1 MVASQP
7 LKAAVWMIGTMVSF
21 SLMAI
26 SGRELAPELNTFE
39 IMFFRSLIG
48 LVLVVTIGTLSG
60 TLHQIKTDRLGLHM
74 LRNTAH
80 FTGQNLWFLAVA
92 FIPFSQVFALEF
104 STPLWVA
111 LLAPVFLGEA
121 LTRRRLL
128 SVGIGFSGV
137 LIVARPDF
145 SQLDPAIL
153 AAMACAICFAC
164 SLMTTKK
171 LTIDQSITC
180 ILFWLTLMQLG
191 MGLVAVVLTGSL
203 SAPQGIDYIWVT
215 TVSICGLTAH
225 FCIAR
230 ALALAP
236 AIVVIPLDFLRLP
249 LISLIGFLAYNE
261 AFEWAVVFG
270 AMLIFTAVLINL
282 QAERQRNRAAFKG

>member
-92 FIPFSQVFALEF
+92 VIPFSQVFALEF

-145 SQLDPAIL
+145 SQLNPAIL

-171 LTIDQSITC
+171 LTIDQSTTC

>member
-1 MVASQP
+1 MAASQP
-7 LKAAVWMIGTMVSF
+7 LNAALWMIGAMISF

-26 SGRELAPELNTFE
+26 SGRELAPELNAFE

-48 LVLVVTIGTLSG
+48 LVIVLVIGFFIGTLR
-60 TLHQIKTDRLGLHM
+60 QIKTDRIGLHL

-92 FIPFSQVFALEF
+92 FIPFSQLFALEF

-111 LLAPVFLGEA
+111 LLAPMFLGEA

-137 LIVARPDF
+137 LIVARPDL
-145 SQLDPAIL
+145 SQLDPAIS

-164 SLMTTKK
+164 SLMATKK

-191 MGLVAVVLTGSL
+191 MGLVAVVLTGGVSV
-203 SAPQGIDYIWVT
+203 PQGFDYIWVI
-215 TVSICGLTAH
+215 TVGICGLTAH
-225 FCIAR
+225 FCITK

-249 LISLIGFLAYNE
+249 LISLIGFLAYDE
-261 AFEWAVVFG
+261 AFEWTVLFG
-270 AMLIFTAVLINL
+270 AMLIFAAVFVNL
-282 QAERQRNRAAFKG
+282 QAEHQRNRTASKG

>member
-145 SQLDPAIL
+145 SQLNPAIL

-171 LTIDQSITC
+171 LTIDQSTTC

-215 TVSICGLTAH
+215 TVSVCGLTAH

>member
-1 MVASQP
+1 MAASQP
-7 LKAAVWMIGTMVSF
+7 LKAAFWMIGAMVSF

-48 LVLVVTIGTLSG
+48 LVIVVVIGALAGTLR
-60 TLHQIKTDRLGLHM
+60 QIKTDRLGLHV

-92 FIPFSQVFALEF
+92 FIPFSQLFALEF

-111 LLAPVFLGEA
+111 LLAPMFLGEP
-121 LTRRRLL
+121 LTKRRVL

-137 LIVARPDF
+137 LIVARPDLN
-145 SQLDPAIL
+145 QLNLAVS
-153 AAMACAICFAC
+153 AAMACAICFAF
-164 SLMTTKK
+164 SLMATKK
-171 LTIDQSITC
+171 LTSDQSITC
-180 ILFWLTLMQLG
+180 ILFWLTFMQLG
-191 MGLVAVVLTGSL
+191 MGLVAVVCIGSV
-203 SAPQGIDYIWVT
+203 SIPQGIDHIWVI
-215 TVSICGLTAH
+215 TVGICGLTAH
-225 FCIAR
+225 FCITK

-249 LISLIGFLAYNE
+249 LISLIGLFIYNE
-261 AFEWAVVFG
+261 AFEWIVVFG
-270 AMLIFTAVLINL
+270 AMLIFTAVFINL
-282 QAERQRNRAAFKG
+282 QAEHQRNNNALKG

>member
-1 MVASQP
+1 MAASQP
-7 LKAAVWMIGTMVSF
+7 LKAAFWMIGAMLSF

-48 LVLVVTIGTLSG
+48 LVIVVTIGALAG
-60 TLHQIKTDRLGLHM
+60 TLPQIKTDRLGLHV

-92 FIPFSQVFALEF
+92 FIPFSQLLALEF
-104 STPLWVA
+104 STPLWVV
-111 LLAPVFLGEA
+111 LLAPMFLGEA

-128 SVGIGFSGV
+128 SVGIGFGGV
-137 LIVARPDF
+137 LIVARPDL
-145 SQLDPAIL
+145 SQLDPAIS

-164 SLMTTKK
+164 SLMATKK

-191 MGLVAVVLTGSL
+191 MGLVAVVLTGGVSV
-203 SAPQGIDYIWVT
+203 PQGFDYIWVI
-215 TVSICGLTAH
+215 TVGICGLTAH
-225 FCIAR
+225 FCITK

-249 LISLIGFLAYNE
+249 LISLIGFLAYGS
-261 AFEWAVVFG
+261 FRMDSCFG
-270 AMLIFTAVLINL
+270 AMLIFAAVFVNL
-282 QAERQRNRAAFKG
+282 QADISVIPS

>member
-1 MVASQP
+1 MAASQP
-7 LKAAVWMIGTMVSF
+7 LKAAFWMIGAMISF

-48 LVLVVTIGTLSG
+48 LVIVVTIGALAG
-60 TLHQIKTDRLGLHM
+60 TLPQIKTDRLGLHV

-92 FIPFSQVFALEF
+92 FIPFSQLFALEF

-111 LLAPVFLGEA
+111 LLAPMFLGEA

-128 SVGIGFSGV
+128 SVGIGFGGV
-137 LIVARPDF
+137 LIVARPDL
-145 SQLDPAIL
+145 SQLDPAIS

-164 SLMTTKK
+164 SLMATKK

-191 MGLVAVVLTGSL
+191 MGLAAVVFTGSV
-203 SAPQGIDYIWVT
+203 SMPQGIEYIWVI
-215 TVSICGLTAH
+215 TVGICGLTAH
-225 FCIAR
+225 FCITK

-249 LISLIGFLAYNE
+249 LITLIGFFAYGE
-261 AFEWAVVFG
+261 AFEWIVVFG
-270 AMLIFTAVLINL
+270 AMLIFAAVFVNL
-282 QAERQRNRAAFKG
+282 QAEHQRNSTASKG

>member
-1 MVASQP
+1 MAASQP
-7 LKAAVWMIGTMVSF
+7 LNAALWMIGAMISF

-48 LVLVVTIGTLSG
+48 LVIVLVIGFFIGTLR
-60 TLHQIKTDRLGLHM
+60 QIKTDRIGLHL

-92 FIPFSQVFALEF
+92 FIPFSQLFALEF

-111 LLAPVFLGEA
+111 LLAPIFLGEA

-137 LIVARPDF
+137 LIVARPDL
-145 SQLDPAIL
+145 SQLDPAIS

-164 SLMTTKK
+164 SLMATKK

-191 MGLVAVVLTGSL
+191 MGLVAVVLTGGVSV
-203 SAPQGIDYIWVT
+203 PQGFDYIWVI
-215 TVSICGLTAH
+215 TVGICGLTAH
-225 FCIAR
+225 FCITK

-249 LISLIGFLAYNE
+249 LISLIGFLAYDE
-261 AFEWAVVFG
+261 AFEWTVLFG
-270 AMLIFTAVLINL
+270 AMLIFAAVFVNL
-282 QAERQRNRAAFKG
+282 QAEHQRNRTASKG

>member
-1 MVASQP
+1 
-7 LKAAVWMIGTMVSF
+7 MVSF

-26 SGRELAPELNTFE
+26 SGRELAPDLNTFE

-48 LVLVVTIGTLSG
+48 LVIVVTIGAIAG
-60 TLHQIKTDRLGLHM
+60 TLHQIKTDRLSLHV

-92 FIPFSQVFALEF
+92 FIPFSQLFALEF

-111 LLAPVFLGEA
+111 LLAPLFLGEA

-137 LIVARPDF
+137 LIVARPDL
-145 SQLDPAIL
+145 SQLNPAIL

-164 SLMTTKK
+164 SLMATKK

-191 MGLVAVVLTGSL
+191 MGVVAVALTGDVSM
-203 SAPQGIDYIWVT
+203 PQGIDYIWVM
-215 TVSICGLTAH
+215 TVGICGLTAH
-225 FCIAR
+225 FCITK

-249 LISLIGFLAYNE
+249 VISLIGFLAYNE
-261 AFEWAVVFG
+261 AFEWAIVFG
-270 AMLIFTAVLINL
+270 AMLIFAAVFVNL
-282 QAERQRNRAAFKG
+282 QAEHQRNRDAQNI

>member
-1 MVASQP
+1 MAASQP
-7 LKAAVWMIGTMVSF
+7 LNAALWMIGAMISF

-48 LVLVVTIGTLSG
+48 LVIVLVIGFFIGTLR
-60 TLHQIKTDRLGLHM
+60 QIKTDRIGLHL

-92 FIPFSQVFALEF
+92 FIPFSQLFALEF

-111 LLAPVFLGEA
+111 LLAPMFLGEA

-137 LIVARPDF
+137 LIVARPDL
-145 SQLDPAIL
+145 SQLDPAIS

-164 SLMTTKK
+164 SLMATKK

-191 MGLVAVVLTGSL
+191 MGLVAIVLTGDMSM
-203 SAPQGIDYIWVT
+203 PQGIDSIWVI
-215 TVSICGLTAH
+215 TVGICGLTAH
-225 FCIAR
+225 FCITK

-249 LISLIGFLAYNE
+249 LISLIGFLAYDE
-261 AFEWAVVFG
+261 AFEWTVVFG
-270 AMLIFTAVLINL
+270 ATLIFAAVFVNL
-282 QAERQRNRAAFKG
+282 QAEHQRNRTVSKG

>member
-1 MVASQP
+1 MAAPQP
-7 LKAAVWMIGTMVSF
+7 LKAASSMIGAMVSF

-26 SGRELAPELNTFE
+26 SGRELAPDLNTFE
-39 IMFFRSLIG
+39 IMFFRSFIG
-48 LVLVVTIGTLSG
+48 LLIVLIIGFFAGTLR
-60 TLHQIKTDRLGLHM
+60 QIKTDRLGLHI

-92 FIPFSQVFALEF
+92 FIPFSQLFALEF
-104 STPLWVA
+104 STPVWVA
-111 LLAPVFLGEA
+111 LLAPLFLGEV

-128 SVGIGFSGV
+128 SVVIGFSGV
-137 LIVARPDF
+137 LIVARPD
-145 SQLDPAIL
+145 LNDLNPAIL

-164 SLMTTKK
+164 SLMATKK

-191 MGLVAVVLTGSL
+191 MGVAAVALTGSV
-203 SAPQGIDYIWVT
+203 SMPQGIDYIWVV
-215 TVSICGLTAH
+215 TVGIGGLTAH
-225 FCIAR
+225 FCITK

-270 AMLIFTAVLINL
+270 AMLILTAVLVNL
-282 QAERQRNRAAFKG
+282 QAEHQRNIAVSKG

>member
-1 MVASQP
+1 MAASQP
-7 LKAAVWMIGTMVSF
+7 LKAAFWMIGAMISF

-48 LVLVVTIGTLSG
+48 LVIVVTIGALAG
-60 TLHQIKTDRLGLHM
+60 TLPQIKTDRLGLHV

-92 FIPFSQVFALEF
+92 FIPFSQLFALEF

-111 LLAPVFLGEA
+111 LLAPMFLGEA

-137 LIVARPDF
+137 LIVARPDL
-145 SQLDPAIL
+145 SQLDPTIS

-164 SLMTTKK
+164 SLMATKK

-191 MGLVAVVLTGSL
+191 MGLVAVVFTGSV
-203 SAPQGIDYIWVT
+203 SMPQGIEYIWVI
-215 TVSICGLTAH
+215 TVGICGLTAH
-225 FCIAR
+225 FCITK

-249 LISLIGFLAYNE
+249 LITLIGFLAYGE
-261 AFEWAVVFG
+261 AFEWIVVFG
-270 AMLIFTAVLINL
+270 AMLIFAAVFVNL
-282 QAERQRNRAAFKG
+282 QAEHRRNSTAS

>member
-1 MVASQP
+1 MAASQP
-7 LKAAVWMIGTMVSF
+7 LKAASWMIGAMVSF

-26 SGRELAPELNTFE
+26 SGRELAPDLNTFE

-48 LVLVVTIGTLSG
+48 LVIVLIFGFFAGTLR
-60 TLHQIKTDRLGLHM
+60 QIKTDRIGLHV

-92 FIPFSQVFALEF
+92 FIPFSQLFALEF
-104 STPLWVA
+104 STPIWVA
-111 LLAPVFLGEA
+111 LLAPLFLGET

-128 SVGIGFSGV
+128 SVVIGFTGV
-137 LIVARPDF
+137 LIVARPD
-145 SQLDPAIL
+145 LNNLNPAIL

-191 MGLVAVVLTGSL
+191 MGVAAVTVTGGVSL
-203 SAPQGIDYIWVT
+203 PLGIDYVWVL
-215 TVSICGLTAH
+215 TVGIGGLTAH
-225 FCIAR
+225 FCITK

-249 LISLIGFLAYNE
+249 LISLIGFLVYNE
-261 AFEWAVVFG
+261 AFEWAVVLG
-270 AMLIFTAVLINL
+270 AILIFTAVLVNL
-282 QAERQRNRAAFKG
+282 QSEHQRNSALSKG

>member
-1 MVASQP
+1 MAASQP
-7 LKAAVWMIGTMVSF
+7 LKAAFWMIGAMLSF

-48 LVLVVTIGTLSG
+48 LVIVVTIGALAVTLP
-60 TLHQIKTDRLGLHM
+60 QIKTDRLGLHV

-92 FIPFSQVFALEF
+92 FIPFSQLFALEF

-111 LLAPVFLGEA
+111 LLAPMFLGEA

-128 SVGIGFSGV
+128 SVGIGFGGV
-137 LIVARPDF
+137 LIVARPDL
-145 SQLDPAIL
+145 SQLDPAIS

-164 SLMTTKK
+164 SLMATKK

-191 MGLVAVVLTGSL
+191 MGLVAVVFTGSV
-203 SAPQGIDYIWVT
+203 SMPQGIEYIWVI
-215 TVSICGLTAH
+215 TVGICGLTAH
-225 FCIAR
+225 FCITK

-249 LISLIGFLAYNE
+249 LITLFGFFAYGE
-261 AFEWAVVFG
+261 AFEWIVVFG
-270 AMLIFTAVLINL
+270 AMLIFAAVFVNL
-282 QAERQRNRAAFKG
+282 QAEHRRNSTAS

>member
-145 SQLDPAIL
+145 SQLNPAIL

-171 LTIDQSITC
+171 LTIDQSTTC

>member
-48 LVLVVTIGTLSG
+48 LVLVVTIGTLSR

-145 SQLDPAIL
+145 SQLNPAIL

-171 LTIDQSITC
+171 LTIDQSTTC

-191 MGLVAVVLTGSL
+191 MGVVAVVLTGSL

-215 TVSICGLTAH
+215 IVSICGLTAH

>member
-1 MVASQP
+1 MAASQP
-7 LKAAVWMIGTMVSF
+7 LKAAFWMIGAMVSF

-48 LVLVVTIGTLSG
+48 LLLVVSIGALSG

-92 FIPFSQVFALEF
+92 FIPFSQLFALEF

-111 LLAPVFLGEA
+111 LLAPMFLGEA

-128 SVGIGFSGV
+128 SVCIGFSGV

-145 SQLDPAIL
+145 SQLNPAIL

-171 LTIDQSITC
+171 LTIDQSTTC

-191 MGLVAVVLTGSL
+191 MGGVAVTLTGSV
-203 SAPQGIDYIWVT
+203 SAPRGIDYIWVT
-215 TVSICGLTAH
+215 TVGICGLTAH
-225 FCIAR
+225 FCITK

-270 AMLIFTAVLINL
+270 ALLIFTAVLINL
-282 QAERQRNRAAFKG
+282 QAERQRSSAAFKG

>member
-1 MVASQP
+1 MAASQP
-7 LKAAVWMIGTMVSF
+7 LKAAFWMIGAMVSF
-21 SLMAI
+21 SLMAV

-48 LVLVVTIGTLSG
+48 LVIVVAIGALAGTLR
-60 TLHQIKTDRLGLHM
+60 QIKADRLGLHM
-74 LRNTAH
+74 LRNLAH

-92 FIPFSQVFALEF
+92 FIPFSQLFALEF

-111 LLAPVFLGEA
+111 LLAPMFLGEA

-137 LIVARPDF
+137 LVVARPDL
-145 SQLDPAIL
+145 SQLDPAIS
-153 AAMACAICFAC
+153 AAIACAICFAC
-164 SLMTTKK
+164 SLMATKK
-171 LTIDQSITC
+171 LTTDQSITC

-191 MGLVAVVLTGSL
+191 MGLVAVAFSGGVSM
-203 SAPQGIDYIWVT
+203 PQGIDYIWVI
-215 TVSICGLTAH
+215 TVGICGLTAH
-225 FCIAR
+225 FCITK

-249 LISLIGFLAYNE
+249 LISMIGFLAYNE

-282 QAERQRNRAAFKG
+282 QAERQRNSTALKG

>member
-1 MVASQP
+1 MAASQP
-7 LKAAVWMIGTMVSF
+7 LNAAFWMIGAMISF

-26 SGRELAPELNTFE
+26 SGRELAPELNTFD

-48 LVLVVTIGTLSG
+48 LVIVITIGALTDTLC
-60 TLHQIKTDRLGLHM
+60 QIKTDRLGLHV

-92 FIPFSQVFALEF
+92 FIPFSQLFALEF

-111 LLAPVFLGEA
+111 LLAPMFLGEA

-137 LIVARPDF
+137 LIVARPDL

-164 SLMTTKK
+164 SLLATKK

-191 MGLVAVVLTGSL
+191 MGLVAVVLTGGVSM
-203 SAPQGIDYIWVT
+203 PQGIDYIWVI
-215 TVSICGLTAH
+215 TVGICGLTAH
-225 FCIAR
+225 FCITK

-249 LISLIGFLAYNE
+249 LISLIGFLAYDE
-261 AFEWAVVFG
+261 AFEWTVVFG
-270 AMLIFTAVLINL
+270 AMLIFAAVFVNL
-282 QAERQRNRAAFKG
+282 QAEHQRNSAVSKG

>member
-1 MVASQP
+1 MAASQP
-7 LKAAVWMIGTMVSF
+7 LKAAFWMIGAMVSF
-21 SLMAI
+21 SLMAV

-48 LVLVVTIGTLSG
+48 LVIVVAIGALAGTLR
-60 TLHQIKTDRLGLHM
+60 QIKADRLGLHM
-74 LRNTAH
+74 LRNLAH

-92 FIPFSQVFALEF
+92 FIPFSQLFALEF

-111 LLAPVFLGEA
+111 LLAPMFLGEA

-137 LIVARPDF
+137 LVVARPDL
-145 SQLDPAIL
+145 SQLDPAIS
-153 AAMACAICFAC
+153 AAIACAICFAC
-164 SLMTTKK
+164 SLMATKK
-171 LTIDQSITC
+171 LTTDQSITC

-191 MGLVAVVLTGSL
+191 MGLVAVAL
-203 SAPQGIDYIWVT
+203 SGGVSMPQGIDYIWVI
-215 TVSICGLTAH
+215 TVGICGLTAH
-225 FCIAR
+225 FCITK

-249 LISLIGFLAYNE
+249 LISMIGFLAYNE

-282 QAERQRNRAAFKG
+282 QAERQRNSAALKG

>member
-1 MVASQP
+1 MAASQP
-7 LKAAVWMIGTMVSF
+7 LKAAFWMIGAMVSF

-48 LVLVVTIGTLSG
+48 LVLVVTIGTLSR

-145 SQLDPAIL
+145 SQLNPAIL

-171 LTIDQSITC
+171 LTIDQSTTC

-191 MGLVAVVLTGSL
+191 MGVVAVVLTGSL

-215 TVSICGLTAH
+215 IVSICGLTAH

>member
-1 MVASQP
+1 MAASQP
-7 LKAAVWMIGTMVSF
+7 LNAALWMIGAMISF

-48 LVLVVTIGTLSG
+48 LVIVIVIGFFVGTLR
-60 TLHQIKTDRLGLHM
+60 QIKTDRIGLHV

-92 FIPFSQVFALEF
+92 FIPFSQLFALEF

-111 LLAPVFLGEA
+111 LLAPIFLGEA
-121 LTRRRLL
+121 LTRRRLS

-137 LIVARPDF
+137 LIVARPDL
-145 SQLDPAIL
+145 SQLDPAIS

-164 SLMTTKK
+164 SLMATKK

-191 MGLVAVVLTGSL
+191 MGLVAVVLTGDIFM
-203 SAPQGIDYIWVT
+203 PQGIDNIWVI
-215 TVSICGLTAH
+215 TVGICGLTAH
-225 FCIAR
+225 FCITK

-249 LISLIGFLAYNE
+249 LISLIGFLAYDE
-261 AFEWAVVFG
+261 AFEWTVVFG
-270 AMLIFTAVLINL
+270 AMLIFAAVFVNL
-282 QAERQRNRAAFKG
+282 QAEHKHNRTASN

>member
-1 MVASQP
+1 MAASQP
-7 LKAAVWMIGTMVSF
+7 LNAALWMIGAMISF

-48 LVLVVTIGTLSG
+48 LVIVLVIGFFIGTLR
-60 TLHQIKTDRLGLHM
+60 QIKTDRIGLHL

-92 FIPFSQVFALEF
+92 FIPFSQLFALEF

-111 LLAPVFLGEA
+111 LLAPMFLGEA

-137 LIVARPDF
+137 LIVARPDL
-145 SQLDPAIL
+145 SQLDPAIS

-164 SLMTTKK
+164 SLMATKK

-191 MGLVAVVLTGSL
+191 MGLVAVVLTGGVSV
-203 SAPQGIDYIWVT
+203 PQGFDYIWVI
-215 TVSICGLTAH
+215 TVGICGLTAH
-225 FCIAR
+225 FCITK

-249 LISLIGFLAYNE
+249 LISLIGFLVYDE
-261 AFEWAVVFG
+261 ALEWTVLFG
-270 AMLIFTAVLINL
+270 AMLIFAAVFVNL
-282 QAERQRNRAAFKG
+282 QAEHQRNRTASKG

>member
-7 LKAAVWMIGTMVSF
+7 LKAAFWMIGTMVSF

-145 SQLDPAIL
+145 SQLNPAIL

-171 LTIDQSITC
+171 LTIDQSTTC

>member
-48 LVLVVTIGTLSG
+48 LVLVVTIGTLSR

-145 SQLDPAIL
+145 SQLNPAIL

-171 LTIDQSITC
+171 LTIDQSTTC

>member
-1 MVASQP
+1 MAASQP
-7 LKAAVWMIGTMVSF
+7 LNAALWMIGAMISF

-48 LVLVVTIGTLSG
+48 LVIVLVIGFFVGTLR
-60 TLHQIKTDRLGLHM
+60 QIKTDRIGLHV

-92 FIPFSQVFALEF
+92 FIPFSQLFALEF

-111 LLAPVFLGEA
+111 LLAPIFLGEA

-137 LIVARPDF
+137 LIVARPDL
-145 SQLDPAIL
+145 SQLDPAIS

-164 SLMTTKK
+164 SLMATKK

-191 MGLVAVVLTGSL
+191 MGLVAVVLTGDVFM
-203 SAPQGIDYIWVT
+203 PQGIDNIWVI
-215 TVSICGLTAH
+215 TVGICGLTAH
-225 FCIAR
+225 FCITK

-249 LISLIGFLAYNE
+249 LITLIGFLAYNE
-261 AFEWAVVFG
+261 AFEWTVVFG
-270 AMLIFTAVLINL
+270 AMLIFAAVFVNL
-282 QAERQRNRAAFKG
+282 QAEHKHNRTASK

>member
-1 MVASQP
+1 MAASQP
-7 LKAAVWMIGTMVSF
+7 LNAALWMIGAMISF

-48 LVLVVTIGTLSG
+48 LVIVLVIGFFIGTLR
-60 TLHQIKTDRLGLHM
+60 QIKTDRIGLHL

-92 FIPFSQVFALEF
+92 FIPFSQLFALEF

-111 LLAPVFLGEA
+111 LLAPMFLGEA

-137 LIVARPDF
+137 LIVARPDL
-145 SQLDPAIL
+145 SQLDPAIS

-164 SLMTTKK
+164 SLMATKK

-191 MGLVAVVLTGSL
+191 MGLVAIVLTGDMSM
-203 SAPQGIDYIWVT
+203 PQGIDSIWVI
-215 TVSICGLTAH
+215 TVGICGLTAH
-225 FCIAR
+225 FCITK

-249 LISLIGFLAYNE
+249 LISLIGFLAYDE
-261 AFEWAVVFG
+261 AFEWTVVFG
-270 AMLIFTAVLINL
+270 AMLIFAAVFVNL
-282 QAERQRNRAAFKG
+282 QAEHKRNRTASKC

>member
-1 MVASQP
+1 MATSQP
-7 LKAAVWMIGTMVSF
+7 LKAASWMIGAMVSF

-26 SGRELAPELNTFE
+26 SGRELAPDLNTFE

-48 LVLVVTIGTLSG
+48 LVIVLIIASFARTLR
-60 TLHQIKTDRLGLHM
+60 QIKTDRLGLHM

-92 FIPFSQVFALEF
+92 FIPFSQLFALEF
-104 STPLWVA
+104 STPVWVA
-111 LLAPVFLGEA
+111 LLAPLFLGEA

-128 SVGIGFSGV
+128 SVVIGFSGV

-145 SQLDPAIL
+145 NDLNPAIL

-164 SLMTTKK
+164 SLMATKK

-191 MGLVAVVLTGSL
+191 MGLVAVVFTGSV
-203 SAPQGIDYIWVT
+203 SMPQGIEYIWVI
-215 TVSICGLTAH
+215 TVGICGLTAH
-225 FCIAR
+225 FCITK

-249 LISLIGFLAYNE
+249 LITLIGFFAYGE
-261 AFEWAVVFG
+261 AFEWIVVFG
-270 AMLIFTAVLINL
+270 AMLIFAAVFVNL
-282 QAERQRNRAAFKG
+282 QAEHQRNSTASKG

>member
-1 MVASQP
+1 MAASQP
-7 LKAAVWMIGTMVSF
+7 LKAAFWMIGAMVSF

-48 LVLVVTIGTLSG
+48 LLLVVSIGALSG

-92 FIPFSQVFALEF
+92 FIPFSQLFALEF

-111 LLAPVFLGEA
+111 LLAPMFLGEA

-128 SVGIGFSGV
+128 SVCIGFSGV

-145 SQLDPAIL
+145 NQLNPAIL

-171 LTIDQSITC
+171 LTIDQSTTC

-191 MGLVAVVLTGSL
+191 MGGVAVTLTGSV
-203 SAPQGIDYIWVT
+203 SAPRGIDYIWVT
-215 TVSICGLTAH
+215 TVGICGLTAH
-225 FCIAR
+225 FCITK

-282 QAERQRNRAAFKG
+282 QAERQRSGAAFKG

>member
-7 LKAAVWMIGTMVSF
+7 LKAAFWMIGTMVSF

-145 SQLDPAIL
+145 SQLNPAIL

-171 LTIDQSITC
+171 LTIDQSTTC

-282 QAERQRNRAAFKG
+282 QAERQRNKAAFKG

>member
-1 MVASQP
+1 MAASQP
-7 LKAAVWMIGTMVSF
+7 LKAASWMIGAMISF

-26 SGRELAPELNTFE
+26 SGRELAPDLNTFE

-48 LVLVVTIGTLSG
+48 LVIVLIIASFARTLR
-60 TLHQIKTDRLGLHM
+60 QIKTDRLGLHM

-92 FIPFSQVFALEF
+92 FIPFSQLFALEF
-104 STPLWVA
+104 STPVWVA
-111 LLAPVFLGEA
+111 LLAPLFLSET

-128 SVGIGFSGV
+128 SVVIGFAGV
-137 LIVARPDF
+137 LVVARPD
-145 SQLDPAIL
+145 LNDLNPVIL

-164 SLMTTKK
+164 SLMATKK

-191 MGLVAVVLTGSL
+191 MGSVAVVLTGGVSM
-203 SAPQGIDYIWVT
+203 PQGIDYIWVI
-215 TVSICGLTAH
+215 TVGICGLTAH
-225 FCIAR
+225 FCITK

-249 LISLIGFLAYNE
+249 LISLVGFLAYGE
-261 AFEWAVVFG
+261 AFEWTVVFG
-270 AMLIFTAVLINL
+270 AMLIFAAVFVNL
-282 QAERQRNRAAFKG
+282 QAEHQRNSTASKS

>member
-1 MVASQP
+1 
-7 LKAAVWMIGTMVSF
+7 MIGAMVSF
-21 SLMAI
+21 SLMAV

-48 LVLVVTIGTLSG
+48 LVIVVTIGALAG
-60 TLHQIKTDRLGLHM
+60 TLRQIKADRLGLHM

-92 FIPFSQVFALEF
+92 FIPFSQLFALEF

-111 LLAPVFLGEA
+111 LLAPMFLGET

-137 LIVARPDF
+137 LVVARPDL

-153 AAMACAICFAC
+153 AAIACAICFAC
-164 SLMTTKK
+164 SLMATKK
-171 LTIDQSITC
+171 LTTDQSITC

-191 MGLVAVVLTGSL
+191 MGLVAVVLIGGVSM
-203 SAPQGIDYIWVT
+203 PQGIDYIWVI
-215 TVSICGLTAH
+215 TVGICGLTAH
-225 FCIAR
+225 FCITK

-249 LISLIGFLAYNE
+249 LISLVGFLAYDE
-261 AFEWAVVFG
+261 SFEWAVVFG
-270 AMLIFTAVLINL
+270 AVLIFAAVFVNL
-282 QAERQRNRAAFKG
+282 QTEHQRNKVG

>member
-145 SQLDPAIL
+145 SQLNPAIL

-171 LTIDQSITC
+171 LTIDQSTTC

-282 QAERQRNRAAFKG
+282 QAERQRSSAAFKS

>member
-1 MVASQP
+1 MAASQP
-7 LKAAVWMIGTMVSF
+7 LNAALWMIGAMISF

-48 LVLVVTIGTLSG
+48 LVIVIVIGFFVGTLR
-60 TLHQIKTDRLGLHM
+60 QIKTDRIGLHV

-92 FIPFSQVFALEF
+92 FIPFSQLFALEF

-111 LLAPVFLGEA
+111 LLAPIFLGEA

-137 LIVARPDF
+137 LIVARPDL
-145 SQLDPAIL
+145 SQLDPAIS
-153 AAMACAICFAC
+153 AAVACAICFAC
-164 SLMTTKK
+164 SLMATKK

-191 MGLVAVVLTGSL
+191 MGLVAVVLTGDL
-203 SAPQGIDYIWVT
+203 FMPQGIENIWVI
-215 TVSICGLTAH
+215 TVGICGLTAH
-225 FCIAR
+225 FCITK

-249 LISLIGFLAYNE
+249 LISLIGFLAYDE
-261 AFEWAVVFG
+261 AFEWTVVFG
-270 AMLIFTAVLINL
+270 AMLIFAAVFVNL
-282 QAERQRNRAAFKG
+282 QAEHKHNRTASN

>member
-1 MVASQP
+1 MAASQP
-7 LKAAVWMIGTMVSF
+7 LNAALWMIGAMISF

-48 LVLVVTIGTLSG
+48 LVIVLFIGFFVG
-60 TLHQIKTDRLGLHM
+60 TLHQIKTDRIGLHA

-92 FIPFSQVFALEF
+92 LIPFSQVFALEF

-111 LLAPVFLGEA
+111 LLAPMFLGEA
-121 LTRRRLL
+121 LTRRRFL

-137 LIVARPDF
+137 LIVARPDL
-145 SQLDPAIL
+145 SQLDPAIS

-164 SLMTTKK
+164 SLMATKK

-191 MGLVAVVLTGSL
+191 MGLVAVFLTGDVSM
-203 SAPQGIDYIWVT
+203 PQGIDSIWVI
-215 TVSICGLTAH
+215 TVGICGLTAH
-225 FCIAR
+225 FCITK

-236 AIVVIPLDFLRLP
+236 AIVVIPFDFLRLP
-249 LISLIGFLAYNE
+249 LISLIGFLAYDE
-261 AFEWAVVFG
+261 VFEWTVVFG
-270 AMLIFTAVLINL
+270 ALLIFVAVFVNL
-282 QAERQRNRAAFKG
+282 QAEHKCNRTASKC